1 MIKEK
6 KILVTID
13 GYRLS
18 YPGTGLGLVSAELL
32 RAFQELGYAKSI
44 AVFVEKS
51 FTPQKFE
58 LNDLEVKW
66 IKVDYKLYST
76 DYLSRLSWSKA
87 VVKEM
92 KKFDTKLQ
100 HFIPYFYNYGNLRQ
114 NVVLIPDLI
123 YKSVIP
129 DTMKFPNQPWWNLR
143 GKLPIRGMFVKWEES
158 LVSNS
163 EKLVVY
169 SKFVKNNVHEELG
182 ISHKK
187 INLVPLATP
196 SWVVNQYDETNNQ
209 KVRVTL
215 NLPPRFALYVGGFDL
230 RKNIRMLLQACGEVY
245 EKDPSFRCVF
255 VGLTDNII
263 DNDYGINTALNNNS
277 VKAAI
282 IPLPKLSYPD
292 LASIYRLAE
301 FSVYPSMNEGFGL
314 PILEAAAAK
323 RLCLCGDNTSMQEIQ
338 IYPEYRIDS
347 NNNQAWVKEILYF
360 WRNPEA
366 TKNGGDKS
374 QNLCNR
380 YSWKKSAAQ
389 LWEIF
394 QR

>member
-1 MIKEK
+1 MIN
-6 KILVTID
+6 VTID

-51 FTPQKFE
+51 FAPQMFE
-58 LNDLEVKW
+58 LDDLEVKW
-66 IKVDYKLYST
+66 IKVDYQLYST
-76 DYLSRLSWSKA
+76 DYLSRLSWAKA

-92 KKFDTKLQ
+92 KKFDTNSQ
-100 HFIPYFYNYGNLRQ
+100 HFIPYFYNYGNLRR

-129 DTMKFPNQPWWNLR
+129 DSTKFPNQPWWNWR
-143 GKLPIRGMFVKWEES
+143 GRLPIRPMFAKWEES
-158 LVSNS
+158 LVMNS

-169 SKFVKNNVHEELG
+169 SEFVKNNVHEELG
-182 ISHKK
+182 ITHDK
-187 INLVPLATP
+187 ISLIPLATP
-196 SWVVNQYDETNNQ
+196 SWVVNQYDKNNNE
-209 KVRVTL
+209 KVRGTFK
-215 NLPPRFALYVGGFDL
+215 LPPRFALYVGGFAL
-230 RKNIRMLLQACGEVY
+230 RKNIPMLLQACGQVY
-245 EKDPSFRCVF
+245 EQEPSFRCVF

-263 DNDYGINTALNNNS
+263 ENDYGIKTALNNNS

-282 IPLPKLSYPD
+282 IPLPNLSYPD

-301 FSVYPSMNEGFGL
+301 FSVYPSMSEGFGL

-347 NNNQAWVKEILYF
+347 NNSQAWVKGILDF
-360 WRNPEA
+360 WRNPDA
-366 TKNGGDKS
+366 TKNGGNKS
-374 QNLCNR
+374 QNLCNQ
-380 YSWKKSAAQ
+380 YSWKKSAEQ
-389 LWEIF
+389 LWHLF
-394 QR
+394 QNEFLG